1 VTEAEFRVFLTG
13 IVEMPP
19 LESFPLLHQIGKSR
33 LRFPLLKEEN
43 AHTVT
48 YGTQMEIGQNAGC

>member
-1 VTEAEFRVFLTG
+1 
-13 IVEMPP
+13 MPP